1 MPYITVEWLKGRSQ
15 EQKRRIAADI
25 TDSFIRHAKVKPDL
39 INVIFTDREAADCF
53 AGPEVMTTVSSDPHS
68 T

>member
-1 MPYITVEWLKGRSQ
+1 
-15 EQKRRIAADI
+15 
-25 TDSFIRHAKVKPDL
+25 
-39 INVIFTDREAADCF
+39 VIFTDLEAADCF